1 MTDKKQTN
9 KQRRCL
15 EWGVNV
21 AWYQHNTE
29 TIVRGHGERGRRR
42 KDGWVDELNECGERE
57 LNILRAARGTKAY
70 YISPYVTIM
79 DAHIKT
85 GPKITRLAYVQ
96 INPPL
101 QA

>member
-1 MTDKKQTN
+1 M
-9 KQRRCL
+9 
-15 EWGVNV
+15 

-29 TIVRGHGERGRRR
+29 TIVRGHEERGRRRR

-85 GPKITRLAYVQ
+85 GPKITRSAYVQ

-101 QA
+101 KA